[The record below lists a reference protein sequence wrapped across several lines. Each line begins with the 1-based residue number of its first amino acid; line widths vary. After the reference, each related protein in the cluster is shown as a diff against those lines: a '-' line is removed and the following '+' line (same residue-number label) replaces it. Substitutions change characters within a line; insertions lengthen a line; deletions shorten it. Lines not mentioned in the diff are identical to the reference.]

1 MFFQQNFRSYAT
13 NAYADIFGNTFK
25 ALNNWRILH
34 LKASS
39 LKSYS
44 FWRFF
49 YLVTFETEEMHA
61 IEITRQKFQVKQ
73 EVFAGR

>member
-1 MFFQQNFRSYAT
+1 MPLMHMQ
-13 NAYADIFGNTFK
+13 IFLETLLK

-73 EVFAGR
+73 

>member
-1 MFFQQNFRSYAT
+1 MCSFNKIVRSYAT
-13 NAYADIFGNTFK
+13 NASADIFGNTFK

-34 LKASS
+34 LKAAS

-49 YLVTFETEEMHA
+49 YFLITFETEEMHA
-61 IEITRQKFQVKQ
+61 IEITIQKFQVKQ
-73 EVFAGR
+73 